1 MIPYNIIKY
10 SPENLPSNEVGAV
23 IWELLE
29 RNYPNLDW
37 PQSKRNSLEKRNT
50 PEKIQD
56 RIQKGVIY
64 ITIEDTQWK
73 VLWFLEM
80 KTVEVGQIWEELGGF
95 YIELCW
101 LIVDELHRRKW
112 LASMLNK
119 RFEQE
124 ARAIWETLEGKW
136 CLQLATSKTNPAQE
150 IYKKW
155 WYKEYTRKGN
165 DIWMVKDI

>member
-1 MIPYNIIKY
+1 MNYKITKY
-10 SPENLPSNEVGAV
+10 SPENTPNDEVWRDIGK
-23 IWELLE
+23 LLKE
-29 RNYPNLDW
+29 NYPNLDW
-37 PQSKRNSLEKRNT
+37 SKSKKESLTKRDT
-50 PEKIQD
+50 PEKIRN
-56 RIQKGVIY
+56 RINNGIIY
-64 ITIEDTQWK
+64 LTVEDTQWK

-80 KTVEVGQIWEELGGF
+80 KTVEVEQIWEELGGF
-95 YIELCW
+95 YIQLCW
-101 LIVDELHRRKW
+101 LIIDRLHRRKW

-124 ARAIWETLEGKW
+124 ARAIWETLEGNW

-155 WYKEYTRKGN
+155 WYEEYTRKGN